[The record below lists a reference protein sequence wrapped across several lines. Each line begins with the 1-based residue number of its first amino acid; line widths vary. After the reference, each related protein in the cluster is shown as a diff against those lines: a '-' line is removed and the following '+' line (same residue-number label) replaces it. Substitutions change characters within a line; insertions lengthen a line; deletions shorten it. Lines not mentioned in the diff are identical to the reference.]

1 MRLKKMLSL
10 GLLCVGAACLGIS
23 SGEAAKDYDRVAV
36 SDENYKRMFGDKALA
51 IEKTDPEMA
60 ATMKRYLYGDNFE
73 QSKALTDTEREL
85 VRIACLATIGVE
97 DALKR
102 EAEGALNIG
111 VKPLEIRETIYQVTP
126 YIGFAKAVEALEAIN
141 EVFKKSGI
149 KLPLENQSNVTE
161 ETRFD
166 EGLKVQVG
174 IFGDHITEMRK
185 NAAPDAAHFND
196 DLAEFCFGDTY
207 TRGTLDLKQ
216 REMITMAA
224 IASLGGCEPQL
235 KGHIAGNKSVGN
247 TRAQVIGVLT
257 AIHPYIGFPRT
268 LNALACINEVMP
280 PEKA

>member
-1 MRLKKMLSL
+1 MRMKKMLSL
-10 GLLCVGAACLGIS
+10 GLLFIGATCLGIN
-23 SGEAAKDYDRVAV
+23 SGEAAKEYDRVAV
-36 SDENYKRMFGDKALA
+36 SNENYKRMFGDKTLA

-97 DALKR
+97 DALER
-102 EAEGALNIG
+102 EVEGALKIG
-111 VKPLEIRETIYQVTP
+111 VKPLEIRETIYQATP
-126 YIGFAKAVEALEAIN
+126 YIGFARAIDALETVN
-141 EVFKKSGI
+141 DVFKDNGI
-149 KLPLENQSNVTE
+149 KLPLENQSTVTE
-161 ETRFD
+161 EDRFD
-166 EGLKVQVG
+166 KGLAVQVG
-174 IFGDHITEMRK
+174 IFGERINEMRR
-185 NAAPDAAHFND
+185 NATLDVAHFND

-216 REMITMAA
+216 REMITMAV

-268 LNALACINEVMP
+268 LNALACINEVF
-280 PEKA
+280 K